1 MNTLTP
7 TDLILLK
14 QALCDAMGVDAT
26 RITRIV
32 IDIESH
38 GLPRVYLV
46 GIGGEELFHESLL
59 SLLRVTREKRGGE
72 LLYIVPEGPPPNEWP
87 AENTAGVEFF
97 EVPGVKVTGNYQGTD
112 ADRPVEQGGTVPLPE
127 SPGVDDPYPDH
138 DSSGEGPAEGE
149 PDVGP

>member
-1 MNTLTP
+1 MHTIDP

-26 RITRIV
+26 RITRII
-32 IDIESH
+32 IDIENH

-46 GIGGEELFHESLL
+46 GIGGAELFHESLL
-59 SLLRVTREKRGGE
+59 SLLRVTRQARTGE

-97 EVPGVKVTGNYQGTD
+97 EVPGVKVTRSYQGI
-112 ADRPVEQGGTVPLPE
+112 
-127 SPGVDDPYPDH
+127 DDPYPDH
-138 DSSGEGPAEGE
+138 DSSGEGPVEGE
-149 PDVGP
+149 PDVEP